1 MLGGENRTK
10 KATMTAHLGGNC
22 VLHRPSSGLCAR
34 GYAVINDGLVI
45 IVVALSCLG
54 ANPVCSG
61 KGVNPTIRYAKVVK
75 YTADGRYVGILH
87 CNVQNCNMPIIKK
100 WLSRPDRDKRPC
112 GITALLPPVSPKF
125 IGRGLGCG
133 QRIYAYF

>member
-22 VLHRPSSGLCAR
+22 VLRRPSSGLCAR

-61 KGVNPTIRYAKVVK
+61 KGFYPTIRYARVVK

-87 CNVQNCNMPIIKK
+87 CNLQNCNMPTIKK
-100 WLSRPDRDKRPC
+100 WLPGLTVTKDLVVSRLYTCK
-112 GITALLPPVSPKF
+112 
-125 IGRGLGCG
+125 
-133 QRIYAYF
+133 